1 MKNWNRIIPYIS
13 LGLASLIVLGTSQL
27 IPNEK
32 IRNILISI
40 FSSSIFFF
48 LAYLFYDLI
57 RQIILNKEKK
67 YLVEYIKNKIS
78 NDKIYKA

>member
-13 LGLASLIVLGTSQL
+13 LGIVSIIVLGTSKL
-27 IPNEK
+27 ISSEELK
-32 IRNILISI
+32 NILINI
-40 FSSSIFFF
+40 FSNSIFFF

-67 YLVEYIKNKIS
+67 IL
-78 NDKIYKA
+78 